1 MSPTESTSHGY
12 LHDDF
17 PSPKAEEQSAP
28 HGPAIRPPKLSVVM
42 PVFNE
47 RATIEEIISRV
58 QAIDID
64 KEIVIIDD
72 GSRDG
77 SKEFLVE
84 LAHCAETDP
93 PLMNLPGR
101 KLRVDN
107 IRVFF
112 QERNSGKGAAVRRG
126 FEEALG
132 DLVIVQDADLEL
144 DPQDYYQLI
153 KPLERGL
160 ADVVY
165 GSRFLG
171 KTRQGSIT
179 LYYLGNRFLT
189 ALSNLITGLHV
200 TDVWVGYKVFRR
212 DVLRRIRL
220 REDRFGFEPEVTAK
234 IAKLACRVVEVPVSY
249 TARSR
254 EDGKK
259 IGWRDAVRGVWCTLR
274 YTIIPDSTP
283 RQVRPKE

>member
-1 MSPTESTSHGY
+1 MSLSRSTP
-12 LHDDF
+12 HDQLRDDRR
-17 PSPKAEEQSAP
+17 SPKAGEQSPP
-28 HGPAIRPPKLSVVM
+28 HGGAIRPPKLTVVM

-47 RATIEEIISRV
+47 RATLEEIIFRV
-58 QAIDID
+58 QDVDID

-72 GSRDG
+72 GSTDG
-77 SKEFLVE
+77 SREFLAQ
-84 LAHCAETDP
+84 LANLIEADLP
-93 PLMNLPGR
+93 IMNLPGR
-101 KLRVDN
+101 ALRIDN
-107 IRVFF
+107 VRVFF

-126 FEEALG
+126 FEEARG
-132 DLVIVQDADLEL
+132 DLVIIQDADLEL

-153 KPLERGL
+153 NPIERGL

-171 KTRQGSIT
+171 KTRQASIS
-179 LYYLGNRFLT
+179 LYYLGNQTLT
-189 ALSNLITGLHV
+189 ALSNVITRLRV

-212 DVLRRIRL
+212 DVLQKIRL

-234 IAKLACRVVEVPVSY
+234 IAKLGCRVVEVPVSY

-259 IGWRDAVRGVWCTLR
+259 IGWKDAVRGVWCTLR
-274 YTIIPDSTP
+274 YTLVPGSMP
-283 RQVRPKE
+283 R

>member
-1 MSPTESTSHGY
+1 MTLTRSTPHDQGRDDIRSPT
-12 LHDDF
+12 
-17 PSPKAEEQSAP
+17 AREQNAP
-28 HGPAIRPPKLSVVM
+28 RGGPIRPPKLTVVM

-47 RATIEEIISRV
+47 KATLEEIIFRV
-58 QAIDID
+58 QDVDID

-72 GSRDG
+72 GSTDG
-77 SKEFLVE
+77 SREFLAQLANLVE
-84 LAHCAETDP
+84 SDAP
-93 PLMNLPGR
+93 IMKLPGR
-101 KLRVDN
+101 ALRIDN
-107 IRVFF
+107 VRVFF

-126 FEEALG
+126 FAEARG

-153 KPLERGL
+153 NPIERGV

-171 KTRQGSIT
+171 KTRQGSVS
-179 LYYLGNRFLT
+179 LYYLGNQFLT
-189 ALSNLITGLHV
+189 ALSNVITRLRV

-212 DVLRRIRL
+212 DVLQKIRL

-234 IAKLACRVVEVPVSY
+234 IAKLGCRVVEVPVSY

-259 IGWRDAVRGVWCTLR
+259 IGWKDAVRGVWCTLR
-274 YTIIPDSTP
+274 YTLVPDSRP
-283 RQVRPKE
+283 R